1 MIRAEALAGS
11 AIWLI
16 FQSLTARFAQRFPG
30 ADFPRMQFLIIVF
43 LAFMALD
50 HVPLRR
56 SCFAADEA

>member
-1 MIRAEALAGS
+1 VIRAEALAGS

-16 FQSLTARFAQRFPG
+16 FQPLAARFAQRFPG
-30 ADFPRMQFLIIVF
+30 ADFPRMQLLIIVF

-50 HVPLRR
+50 HIQFCR